1 MTARLGPDPRENY
14 RHFTGVSTRWM
25 DNDCYG
31 HVNNVIY
38 YSWFDTAVNGMLL
51 ANGIAGQASPEAI
64 ALVVKTQCEYFESVS
79 FPQPVEIGLRIVKL
93 GSSSVTY
100 ELGVFTPG
108 RELCH
113 ARGNY
118 VHVYV
123 DPATRRPIQMPQRH
137 REALSR
143 HLARED

>member
-1 MTARLGPDPRENY
+1 MTARLGPDSRENY
-14 RHFTGVSTRWM
+14 KHYTNISTRWM

-51 ANGIAGQASPEAI
+51 AQGIAGAASPEAI

-79 FPQPVEIGLRIVKL
+79 FPQPVEIALRVIKL

-100 ELGVFTPG
+100 ELGVFTPTQP
-108 RELCH
+108 LCH
-113 ARGNY
+113 ARGNF

-123 DPATRRPIQMPQRH
+123 DPSSRRPIQIPQRH
-137 REALSR
+137 REILSEY
-143 HLARED
+143 LAP